1 MFSVLFPL
9 FNSLFTQVFKGVTCK
24 GGSDES
30 FFASEGVV
38 AARITA
44 GFGGEEKSSLFPLHA
59 FIPLLKCSGLCLDAR
74 CSYPSTIFFCY
85 LWTSSF
91 MFAT

>member
-1 MFSVLFPL
+1 
-9 FNSLFTQVFKGVTCK
+9 
-24 GGSDES
+24 
-30 FFASEGVV
+30 
-38 AARITA
+38 
-44 GFGGEEKSSLFPLHA
+44 
-59 FIPLLKCSGLCLDAR
+59 LCLDAR